1 MLHATDVTAVEIL
14 RFWFGPPGTR
24 SSARAEW
31 FRKDPAFDQD
41 IRASFLELHEK
52 GATGVLG
59 DWRECAGECLALI
72 ILLDQFPRNMFRD
85 SARSFAS
92 DRLALEA
99 ARQALAAGHADG
111 ALPVERLFFSLPF
124 EHSEVLADQDVS
136 CRLIEPLAAFPETA
150 GVWPFA
156 LKHREIIA
164 RFGRFPHRNELLG
177 RVSTPEELEFLR
189 QPGSRF

>member
-1 MLHATDVTAVEIL
+1 MLQATEVPADEIL

-24 SSARAEW
+24 GRARPEW

-41 IRASFLELHEK
+41 IRAKFLELHEK
-52 GATGVLG
+52 GAAGALTG
-59 DWRECAGECLALI
+59 WRERAGECLALI

-85 SARSFAS
+85 SAQSFAS
-92 DRLALEA
+92 DALALEA
-99 ARQALAAGHADG
+99 ARHALAAGHAHG

-136 CRLIEPLAAFPETA
+136 CSLIEPLAAFPETA

-156 LKHREIIA
+156 LKHREIVA
-164 RFGRFPHRNELLG
+164 RFGRFPHRNDLLG
-177 RVSTPEELEFLR
+177 RISTPEEIEFLR

>member
-1 MLHATDVTAVEIL
+1 MLHATEAPAEQVLE
-14 RFWFGPPGTR
+14 FWCGPAPTR
-24 SSARAEW
+24 GSARVEW
-31 FRKDPAFDQD
+31 FRKDPAFDEA
-41 IRASFLELHEK
+41 IRNRFLKLYET
-52 GATGVLG
+52 GAAGGLAGWRARAG
-59 DWRECAGECLALI
+59 DGLALI

-85 SARSFAS
+85 SARSFAA
-92 DRLALEA
+92 DALALEA
-99 ARQALAAGHADG
+99 ARHALAAGHAKE

-124 EHSEVLADQDVS
+124 EHSETLADQDIS

-164 RFGRFPHRNELLG
+164 RFGRFPHRNEALG
-177 RVSTPEELEFLR
+177 RASTPEELEFLR